1 MKKLIAHCSAYLQK
15 ILGIEAA
22 ITELKNTMGLPFFLH
37 EHYDFYKLELF
48 GVEFAVMVA
57 KSHAELTPAAIRK
70 HVNQIY
76 SKLDLMPIF
85 LCATTNATNRN
96 RLIEYKI
103 PFIIPENQMYLP
115 DLGIDLREHFI
126 KARSKPSMLAPT
138 TQAVLL
144 YIIRRNING
153 PVTPKELTA
162 KLDYSKMS
170 MSRSID
176 EIEAADL
183 AIVKMEGKN
192 RLVSFEV
199 NKWDLWKKAL
209 PNLKTPVRKSLW
221 LKETGNSSHFY
232 QAGETELSDHS
243 MLTPPKQPTY
253 AIGSVQWKKI
263 RNELEISKFS
273 DEAACKL
280 ELWSYDPGIITKPN
294 ERRVDPLS
302 LYLSLQDTEDE
313 RVEAALEEMME
324 SIEW

>member
-1 MKKLIAHCSAYLQK
+1 MKKLIAQCSAYLQK
-15 ILGIEAA
+15 TLGIEAA
-22 ITELKNTMGLPFFLH
+22 ISELKNTKGLPFFLH
-37 EHYDFYKLELF
+37 DHYAFYKLELL
-48 GVEFAVMVA
+48 GVEFAVMAA

-70 HVNQIY
+70 HVNNIN
-76 SKLDLMPIF
+76 SKLDLTPIF

-126 KARSKPSMLAPT
+126 KARSKPIVLAPT

-162 KLDYSKMS
+162 KLGYSKMS

-183 AIVKMEGKN
+183 ARVKTEGKN
-192 RLVSFEV
+192 RVVSFEE
-199 NKWDLWKKAL
+199 NKQELWEKAL
-209 PNLKTPVRKSLW
+209 PHLKTPVRKSLW
-221 LKETGNSSHFY
+221 LKETVNSYHFY
-232 QAGETELSDHS
+232 KAGENALSDYS
-243 MLTPPKQPTY
+243 MLSPPKQPTY
-253 AIGSVQWKKI
+253 AIGSLQWKRI

-273 DEAACKL
+273 DEASCKL
-280 ELWSYDPGIITKPN
+280 ELWSYDPGIITKRN
-294 ERRVDPLS
+294 ERGVDPLS
-302 LYLSLQDTEDE
+302 LYLSLQDTDDE
-313 RVEAALEEMME
+313 RVEAALEEMKE